1 MYYEEK
7 ILSFLSI
14 ITLLSFFN
22 FVFFFY
28 YFIEAIIFTVKTQE
42 IGVFR
47 TYLIFI
53 IGLLFSIAIL
63 VLLSLSIYYLIKSD
77 LPELKEKLSD
87 LINNSKEKRKQNN
100 LLKVQTKLEKI
111 QNQIN
116 EIESEQK
123 TDNTDERP

>member
-7 ILSFLSI
+7 ILIFLSI

-116 EIESEQK
+116 EIESEQN